1 MEIINQVKKKEI
13 SSQAIKEKTKKLLL
27 DFANIDDVK
36 HITPYMHCFSNF
48 LHEFVNL
55 YDGVNKFNLEG
66 LEKLNHLTHGH
77 VFRATNLHHDY
88 LA

>member
-1 MEIINQVKKKEI
+1 
-13 SSQAIKEKTKKLLL
+13 
-27 DFANIDDVK
+27 
-36 HITPYMHCFSNF
+36 MHCFSNH

-77 VFRATNLHHDY
+77 VFRATNLHDDF
-88 LA
+88 LTQI